1 VREYSGGRYIW
12 TLAQAA
18 IAAHKFPYFEPTW
31 QGLEALQER
40 VAINGE
46 PLPIGGPKN
55 LSWAHIAFAD
65 AEARF
70 NFRYEKVPA

>member
-1 VREYSGGRYIW
+1 MREYSGGRYIW
-12 TLAQAA
+12 TVAQAA

-40 VAINGE
+40 VAIHGE
-46 PLPIGGPKN
+46 PLPMGGPKN
-55 LSWAHIAFAD
+55 MQWALTAFAD

-70 NFRYEKVPA
+70 NFKYEKVPA